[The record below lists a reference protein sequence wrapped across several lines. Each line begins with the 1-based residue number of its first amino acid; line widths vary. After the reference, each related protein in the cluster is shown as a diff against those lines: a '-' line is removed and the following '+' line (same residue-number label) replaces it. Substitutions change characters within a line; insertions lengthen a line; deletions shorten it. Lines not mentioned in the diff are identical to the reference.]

1 MEKENIKRF
10 NRLVE
15 KADKTCILVSDTGI
29 GMSGATDD
37 LLMLFGILVNDLVD
51 SSSEEIVRRAFE
63 LAMKDEDGLF
73 EGILNTKKDLN

>member
-1 MEKENIKRF
+1 MEKESIKKF
-10 NRLVE
+10 NKLVQ
-15 KADKTCILVSDTGI
+15 KIDKTCILVSDTGI

-73 EGILNTKKDLN
+73 ERILNTKKDLN

>member
-15 KADKTCILVSDTGI
+15 KTDKTCILVSDTGI

-73 EGILNTKKDLN
+73 EGILNTKKDLK